1 MSHTPSRSRSR
12 RLWMVAW
19 LVVLSGWFGSAASQ
33 QFSFRQYAQS
43 DGLTN
48 LAAGYLLA
56 DPAGDLW
63 VGTDGGLFRFDGTA
77 FVPYD
82 TALGVPSE
90 TVRGLAMD
98 PWERLWVTLD
108 RGAISVAEGADRAD
122 CILETDN
129 RTFERLVD
137 GTLTATTA
145 LLRGSV
151 TAEGAVD
158 LLLYF
163 QRLLPSP
170 PPHLHDQLHAAQ
182 ERA

>member
-1 MSHTPSRSRSR
+1 VADVTREFFEQIARKQYDE
-12 RLWMVAW
+12 RL
-19 LVVLSGWFGSAASQ
+19 GSM
-33 QFSFRQYAQS
+33 R
-43 DGLTN
+43 
-48 LAAGYLLA
+48 
-56 DPAGDLW
+56 
-63 VGTDGGLFRFDGTA
+63 GTVRFDITDDRTGS
-77 FVPYD
+77 
-82 TALGVPSE
+82 GES
-90 TVRGLAMD
+90 
-98 PWERLWVTLD
+98 WWVTLD